1 MLTLSGV
8 ETTSFPGVKFSKNEN
23 FLPVLEND
31 DEKDVA
37 GVAEGNNY
45 VKRKNVPATFRSSW
59 SGGPGQHAAP

>member
-31 DEKDVA
+31 DEKDVT
-37 GVAEGNNY
+37 GVDKGDNY
-45 VKRKNVPATFRSSW
+45 VKRKNLPATSRSSW
-59 SGGPGQHAAP
+59 